1 VVSVRRFRGS
11 RGFTLIEV
19 VVAIVMLTFGV
30 LASASLTAALMRSN
44 RTVTNRTR
52 AVETLRLKV
61 EDLQSQQYFQIAS
74 GNDTATIGGITFNRA
89 WTVTPDSP
97 AANLKT
103 VALTV
108 TWGDRQGNHTISNQT
123 IRAQ

>member
-1 VVSVRRFRGS
+1 MIDLRLRHR

-19 VVAIVMLTFGV
+19 VIAIVMLTFGV

-44 RTVTNRTR
+44 SGVTNRTR
-52 AVETLRLKV
+52 AVETMREKV
-61 EDLQSQQYFQIAS
+61 ENLQSLRYSDIVG
-74 GNDTATIGGITFNRA
+74 GNDTASIGGISFSRS
-89 WTVTPDSP
+89 WTVAADTP

-103 VALTV
+103 ITFTV
-108 TWGDRQGNHTISNQT
+108 TWTDRQGSHTISNQT